1 MRGEFGVVPARAD
14 HYQVRPGLMAWL
26 QRPARTGESQQRV
39 VCGTGG
45 VGKTQLVAQYA
56 RDLYD
61 HGQVDVLVWVN
72 ATSHSAVVD
81 AFAAAAAGLL
91 GAGRDD
97 PRAAGMLFRDWLKRP
112 PGTARSRP
120 GARWLVVL
128 DDVPHAGALKD
139 LWPPEVPHGRT
150 LITTRNRDAVFLS
163 GGRTRVD
170 VGRFT
175 LEEAV
180 EYVTAALG
188 RHAVPG
194 AAREVAALAEDL
206 GRLPLALSQA
216 VPYMVNRGLDCAA
229 YRARLANRSRS
240 LDDVLPTGTGLPDNQ
255 ALTVAAAW
263 DLSIDLA
270 DQQPPRGLA
279 RPLLHLLG
287 MLDPNGVPEP
297 VLLSAPARR
306 YLSGHATPPSRAG
319 HGRDIADAEDAADAL
334 ANLRQFSLV
343 EHGPRSGGRTAR
355 VHQLIQ
361 RAVTE
366 RLSAEAGALCARS
379 AADAL
384 LDVWPSGERDVDLAA
399 ALRSNTA
406 ALRRCAEDALY
417 SPDAHAVLFRVGT
430 SLGGVGRA
438 GEARDHFQSLARSV
452 ERRLGAEHPDFLIA
466 RGYLAY
472 WQGEGGDATG
482 AVAEL
487 EALLPRMERTLG
499 ADHPETFG
507 MRHSLAY
514 WRGQAGDAAGAAD
527 AFAELLKDH
536 QRVQVDDHIGTLT
549 VRHEC
554 ARWRGEAGEPERAVS
569 DFAELLSDAT
579 VKLGADHRI
588 TLATRHSLARWRG
601 ETGDA
606 RGAAAELAELLPD
619 LVRVMTAGHPDTL
632 SARNDH
638 ARWLG
643 EAGDASGAAAAL
655 AELVTRMEKKLGEL
669 HPHTLVTR
677 HRLAH
682 WVGTAGDPQAAA
694 EALEGL
700 RPDMLEAL
708 HEDDRRVLA
717 VRQDLAYWHA
727 ETGNLSQAVA
737 ELSELVD
744 DMGRA
749 LPADDPDLFTARYNH
764 ARRLGQT
771 GGTALALAVAE
782 LIQLLSDMDGA
793 LPPDAPLAKAAR
805 TLLAGL
811 RGLSPEAE

>member
-14 HYQVRPGLMAWL
+14 HYQARPELTAWL
-26 QRPARTGESQQRV
+26 RRPARAGESQRRV

-45 VGKTQLVAQYA
+45 VGKTQLAARYA
-56 RDLYD
+56 RDLFD

-72 ATSHSAVVD
+72 ATSRSAVVD

-97 PRAAGMLFRDWLKRP
+97 PAAAGRLFHDWLKQP
-112 PGTARSRP
+112 PGTGRSRP

-128 DDVPHAGALKD
+128 DDVPHVGALRD

-163 GGRTRVD
+163 GGRTRID

-175 LEEAV
+175 PEEAV
-180 EYVTAALG
+180 GYLTAALG
-188 RHAVPG
+188 RHETQAT
-194 AAREVAALAEDL
+194 ADEVAALAEDL

-216 VPYMVNRGLDCAA
+216 VPYLVNRGLDCAA

-240 LDDVLPTGTGLPDNQ
+240 LEDVLPTGTGLPDNQ

-287 MLDPNGVPEP
+287 MLDPNGIPEP
-297 VLLSAPARR
+297 VLLSPPARR
-306 YLSGHATPPSRAG
+306 YLTRHATPPSRAG
-319 HGRDIADAEDAADAL
+319 HGRDTADAEDAADAL

-343 EHGPRSGGRTAR
+343 EHEPRSGGRTAR

-384 LDVWPSGERDVDLAA
+384 LDVWPSGEHDQDLAA

-406 ALRRCAEDALY
+406 ALHSCAEDALY

-438 GEARDHFQSLARSV
+438 GEARDHFHSLARSV

-466 RGYLAY
+466 HGHLAY
-472 WQGEGGDATG
+472 WQGEVGDATG

-487 EALLPRMERTLG
+487 AALLPRTERTLG

-507 MRHSLAY
+507 IRHSLAY
-514 WRGQAGDAAGAAD
+514 WRGRAGDAAGAAD
-527 AFAELLKDH
+527 AFAELLRDH
-536 QRVQVDDHIGTLT
+536 RRVLGDHHIGTLG
-549 VRHEC
+549 VRHDC
-554 ARWRGEAGEPERAVS
+554 ARWRGEAGGPERAVS
-569 DFAELLSDAT
+569 DFAELLPDAT
-579 VKLGADHRI
+579 AVLGADHRI
-588 TLATRHSLARWRG
+588 TLAIRHSCARWRG

-606 RGAAAELAELLPD
+606 PGAAAAFAELLPD
-619 LVRVMTAGHPDTL
+619 LARVMGADHPDTL

-643 EAGDASGAAAAL
+643 VAGDASGAVAAL
-655 AELVTRMEKKLGEL
+655 AELAPRRERVLGEL
-669 HPHTLVTR
+669 HPDTLVTR

-682 WVGTAGDPQAAA
+682 WRGRAGDPRAAG
-694 EALEGL
+694 EALEAL
-700 RPDMLEAL
+700 LPDMLEAL
-708 HEDDRRVLA
+708 HEDDRRIFA
-717 VRQDLAYWHA
+717 VRQDLAYWQA
-727 ETGNLSQAVA
+727 ETGDHGRAVV
-737 ELSELVD
+737 ELTELLD
-744 DMGRA
+744 DMRRA
-749 LPADDPDLFTARYNH
+749 LPADDPDLFTARYNR
-764 ARRLGQT
+764 ARRLAQT
-771 GGTALALAVAE
+771 GEAARAVAE
-782 LIQLLSDMDGA
+782 LVQLLSDMEGV
-793 LPPDAPLAKAAR
+793 LPPDAPLVETAR
-805 TLLAGL
+805 TLLACL
-811 RGLSPEAE
+811 RRPYPEAE